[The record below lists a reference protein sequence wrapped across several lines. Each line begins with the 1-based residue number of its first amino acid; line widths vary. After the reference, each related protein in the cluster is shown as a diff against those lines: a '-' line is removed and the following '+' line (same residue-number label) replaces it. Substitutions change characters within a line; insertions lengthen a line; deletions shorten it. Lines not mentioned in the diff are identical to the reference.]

1 MRKHLL
7 PAAGLLSL
15 VALLFGFSEL
25 FQARFAK
32 GDGYP
37 AYSSYRADPKGAR
50 ALYAVYSE
58 LSDQPV
64 SRNLTPLVLLD
75 QEDVADATFVRFGQK
90 NFELPDTDVEK
101 LEALATAGARIVIAK
116 DTINYL
122 PSEFDTADL
131 TPPDPDEEEE
141 EELET
146 NTTDIR
152 EKWGF
157 DITYLELEDDVKT
170 LNEARPEGG
179 WRITGSGEPPAR
191 WYTPARITDTTVD
204 WQIFASAEGRP
215 VAIERKWG
223 DGSIVILTGSY
234 FASNESLSLEPPTPF
249 LQYIFGATGS
259 RPIIFDETQLGTVIQ
274 PSIIGLVYRYNLGGA
289 LLGFACVLG
298 FYIWKNS
305 SPLVKPDSEAEARR
319 YADASIRGSDAATG
333 LVRLIRRHVPQ
344 KSLLS
349 TALRTWKNAAARRKI
364 GNATPEA
371 ISQAE
376 SLIADQENR
385 PARERDLT
393 GTYNQLVSLLNPSRK

>member
-1 MRKHLL
+1 MRKHLI
-7 PAAGLLSL
+7 PAAGLL
-15 VALLFGFSEL
+15 ALAALIFGFSKL
-25 FQARFAK
+25 FQARFTK
-32 GDGYP
+32 GDSYP
-37 AYSSYRADPKGAR
+37 AYSTYRADPKGAR

-58 LSDQPV
+58 LSEKPV

-75 QEDVADATFVRFGQK
+75 QEDIRDATFVRLGLK
-90 NFELPDTDVEK
+90 DFELPNTDIEK
-101 LEALATAGARIVIAK
+101 LEAFATAGARIVIAK

-122 PSEFDTADL
+122 PSDFETIDL
-131 TPPDPDEEEE
+131 TPPNPDDEEI
-141 EELET
+141 ET
-146 NTTDIR
+146 NTTDLR

-157 DITYLELEDDVKT
+157 AITYLKLEDDAQSLKD
-170 LNEARPEGG
+170 ARPKGG

-191 WYTPARITDTTVD
+191 WFTPARITDTD
-204 WQIFASAEGRP
+204 EAWQIFASAEGHP
-215 VAIERKWG
+215 VAIEREWG
-223 DGSIVILTGSY
+223 KGSIVILTGSY

-249 LQYIFGATGS
+249 LQYLLGHTSS
-259 RPIIFDETQLGTVIQ
+259 RPIIFDETQLGTVIA

-289 LLGFACVLG
+289 ILGFACVLAL
-298 FYIWKNS
+298 YIWKNS
-305 SPLVKPDSEAEARR
+305 SPLIKPDTQSEARR

-349 TALRTWKNAAARRKI
+349 TALRTWKNAATRRKI

-371 ISQAE
+371 ITQAE
-376 SLIADQENR
+376 SLIANQENR